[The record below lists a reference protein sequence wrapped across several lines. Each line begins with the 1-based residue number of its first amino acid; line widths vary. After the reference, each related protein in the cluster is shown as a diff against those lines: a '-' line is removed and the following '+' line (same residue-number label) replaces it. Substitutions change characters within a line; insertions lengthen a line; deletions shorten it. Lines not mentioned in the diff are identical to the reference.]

1 MNDNLPELTLPLI
14 ISPIP
19 ETLVVVLSISDLDPG
34 DNGRITCSTERE
46 ATLAPEILCRKI
58 LYCNV
63 RRSTGPRAAGQIQ
76 LYHHSDRPGQPH
88 AENVAHHHGAGV

>member
-34 DNGRITCSTERE
+34 DNGRMTCSTERE

-63 RRSTGPRAAGQIQ
+63 R
-76 LYHHSDRPGQPH
+76 
-88 AENVAHHHGAGV
+88 GALDQEQQAKYNFTIIVIDLGSPMLKM